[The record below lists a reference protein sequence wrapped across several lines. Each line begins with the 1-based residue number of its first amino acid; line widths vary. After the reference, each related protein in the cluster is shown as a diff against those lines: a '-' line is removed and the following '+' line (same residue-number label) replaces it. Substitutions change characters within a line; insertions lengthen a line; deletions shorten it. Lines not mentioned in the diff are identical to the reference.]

1 MISNRTYR
9 GQVPRIA
16 FGILALIIVT
26 VAFTGSASAANHSS
40 KNIGYVNYDDSGFTG
55 SSFPSGNIFATSVVN
70 GPAPTSFTNDSVTYN
85 NMTFTP
91 LKKADL
97 SSATLANYDTL
108 ILFEICDISTSL
120 SSAQHD
126 AIIAYLAA
134 GNKIL
139 LFDADRCAPGFGG
152 AGNADYSWFTYP
164 FTTSNPGPQGA
175 SGTLTIVENSTL
187 TSGLASDPFNSDELG
202 DANTATT
209 NDTHWFGAANT
220 TNALGNKGYFLAY
233 ANNSGL
239 IIYDGADYW
248 YTGGSTKS
256 LTDLFLNE
264 LNQQYNPD
272 QLPSSIPIAPT
283 VSITANPATHN
294 MNVSTNFTFTANPV
308 GSWGNNISYSWSTT
322 YDKCFTTAP
331 VFTGQSI
338 SEYLDVACGNATISV
353 AAEDEKNNTAHDTY
367 LVTVHENATPIP
379 PPAST
384 FNISGFKIN
393 NATGNG
399 VQGWNITLMNSTMQ
413 KSILTG
419 ADGSY
424 IFMNL
429 VNGTYNIAEE
439 NKTGWTSVSP
449 MSQQITINGA
459 DKNANFTNQPP
470 PSSTVTPVLTTI
482 IVSPPTAMLNITET
496 QPFTATAL
504 DQNNTPM
511 PGINIS
517 WTISNSTVGSVT
529 PLFTVTGMG
538 GNASTTFTASAAGT
552 TTVTAT
558 NGTVFGSAAV
568 TVTKPT
574 SLPITNPVVITL
586 KVSPSGAGIATITSP
601 IGTTTTSTSTQI
613 TISSGSKVTFKVTP
627 NDGYRF
633 DRFVDEWNGKT
644 ETTSLNPWTD
654 TMVSNDVVTAVLVP
668 TPTPTGC
675 ELSNTFYP
683 GIMWS
688 EKEDKIHLIVTAM
701 GLDSKLRESY
711 MNTGTL
717 DGAFH
722 VWLAKKGIKTQQN
735 YLKTDEG
742 DGNYPIAFAH
752 SGGTRT
758 LISKIEDGKVG
769 KVRARYVVLAAPA
782 LIEQEELEKLVEEH
796 KICLLYTSP
805 SPRD

>member
-1 MISNRTYR
+1 MQSSNTHSNSNSNSNSNTYTHSNSNSNTYTNTHSNSNSYINTHSNTNHNTYTY
-9 GQVPRIA
+9 PNTYTHTHPYSNNTNPHTNPNTSNTNSYTYPHTYPYSNNTNTYNNNTNSYTYPHTYPYSNNTNTYNNNTNPNTNNPNA
-16 FGILALIIVT
+16 T
-26 VAFTGSASAANHSS
+26 HSS

-209 NDTHWFGAANT
+209 NDTHWFGATNT

-367 LVTVHENATPIP
+367 LVTVHENAIPIP
-379 PPAST
+379 PPASAV
-384 FNISGFKIN
+384 NIAGFKIN

-413 KSILTG
+413 KSTMTG

-424 IFMNL
+424 KFTNL
-429 VNGTYNIAEE
+429 ANGTYNVTEE
-439 NKTGWTSVSP
+439 MKTGWTS
-449 MSQQITINGA
+449 
-459 DKNANFTNQPP
+459 
-470 PSSTVTPVLTTI
+470 
-482 IVSPPTAMLNITET
+482 
-496 QPFTATAL
+496 
-504 DQNNTPM
+504 
-511 PGINIS
+511 
-517 WTISNSTVGSVT
+517 
-529 PLFTVTGMG
+529 
-538 GNASTTFTASAAGT
+538 
-552 TTVTAT
+552 
-558 NGTVFGSAAV
+558 
-568 TVTKPT
+568 
-574 SLPITNPVVITL
+574 
-586 KVSPSGAGIATITSP
+586 
-601 IGTTTTSTSTQI
+601 
-613 TISSGSKVTFKVTP
+613 
-627 NDGYRF
+627 
-633 DRFVDEWNGKT
+633 
-644 ETTSLNPWTD
+644 
-654 TMVSNDVVTAVLVP
+654 
-668 TPTPTGC
+668 
-675 ELSNTFYP
+675 
-683 GIMWS
+683 
-688 EKEDKIHLIVTAM
+688 
-701 GLDSKLRESY
+701 
-711 MNTGTL
+711 
-717 DGAFH
+717 
-722 VWLAKKGIKTQQN
+722 
-735 YLKTDEG
+735 
-742 DGNYPIAFAH
+742 
-752 SGGTRT
+752 
-758 LISKIEDGKVG
+758 
-769 KVRARYVVLAAPA
+769 
-782 LIEQEELEKLVEEH
+782 
-796 KICLLYTSP
+796 CLLYTS
-805 SPRD
+805 D